1 MTPASC
7 ARGEGGRILPRSE
20 AKGALIRRFA
30 TCAKKPPPS
39 GVGESDARRD
49 RHQIRAREAKSATAV
64 AIYHLSAKIVTR
76 GAGRSVV
83 AAAAYRAGQSLDEDA
98 TGMTFDY
105 TRKGGVEHTEIL
117 APDGAPDWVHDRS
130 KLWNAVEA
138 AEKRKDAQ
146 LAREIEVG
154 LPIELNADQQLALM
168 RQFVRR
174 EFVSKGMIADMAI
187 HRDDPNN
194 PHAHVLLT
202 LRSIS
207 ASGFDP
213 KERSWN
219 DRSKLMG
226 WRAGWE
232 EMTNHHL
239 AQAGH
244 DVRIDHR
251 SLKDQGSDLAPGRKI
266 GVGRDRQQSE
276 GLPDRITERIA
287 EQQRIARENGEQI
300 IADPAR
306 ALKAMTHHQATFTD
320 HDIAKF
326 LHTRTDGAEQF
337 QAAYVKVTTSPELVT
352 LGRDDRGRRRYTS
365 TEMLRV
371 EAQMLGDAERMTHRR
386 AHGVGQSHQQAA
398 LSQGDLSREQRAAF
412 AKLVAEG
419 DVKALV
425 GLAGSGKSHLLAAAR
440 TAWEAQGYAVKGAAL
455 AGIAAENLEVA
466 SGITSRTLASYEF
479 AWASGRDALTH
490 RDVLVI
496 DEAGMVGTRQLAR
509 VLAAAAAARAKVVL
523 VGDPEQLQAIEAG
536 AAFRGIIDQSGV
548 AELNE
553 VRRQSLGWQRE
564 ATGKLATGGTVE
576 ALEAYEQ
583 RGHITQLDTREAAR
597 NRLLE
602 AWMHDG
608 EKDPQASRL
617 IMAYTRDD
625 VQKLNSS
632 VRAARQRRGELGQA
646 EVIETKRGAREF
658 AAHDR
663 LYFLR
668 NEKSLGVKNG
678 TLGTVEKV
686 SGGVLQVKLDSG
698 QRVAVDSR
706 FYQDLDHGYAATV
719 YKAQGV
725 TVDRS
730 YVLATNH
737 FDRHSSYVAL
747 SRHREE
753 AKVFYAAEDFESWQS
768 QAETSTTPVWH
779 RFLNALSRARP
790 KELAHDYLDPDP
802 QMSPAAKGAGGN
814 ASMADID
821 ARQQQAAERWREKFL
836 ERGHSTA
843 ESAVQMRRSKSQT
856 HTVGGPEGD
865 LGP

>member
-1 MTPASC
+1 
-7 ARGEGGRILPRSE
+7 
-20 AKGALIRRFA
+20 
-30 TCAKKPPPS
+30 
-39 GVGESDARRD
+39 
-49 RHQIRAREAKSATAV
+49 V

-83 AAAAYRAGQSLDEDA
+83 AAAAYRAGESLDEDA

-117 APDGAPDWVHDRS
+117 APEGAPDWVHDRS
-130 KLWNAVEA
+130 TLWNAVEA
-138 AEKRKDAQ
+138 GENRKDAQ

-154 LPIELNADQQLALM
+154 LPVELNADQQLALI
-168 RQFVRR
+168 REFVRR
-174 EFVSKGMIADMAI
+174 EFVAKGMIADLAI
-187 HRDDPNN
+187 HRDDPDN

-202 LRSIS
+202 MRSIS
-207 ASGFDP
+207 ASGFGP

-219 DRSKLMG
+219 ERSKLMG
-226 WRAGWE
+226 WRQSWE
-232 EMTNHHL
+232 ETTNQHL

-251 SLKDQGSDLAPGRKI
+251 SLKNQGLDLTPGRKI
-266 GVGRDRQQSE
+266 GVGRERQQADV
-276 GLPDRITERIA
+276 LPDRITERVA
-287 EQQRIARENGEQI
+287 EQQRIARENGDQI
-300 IADPAR
+300 IADPTR
-306 ALKAMTHHQATFTD
+306 ALKAITHHQATFTD

-337 QAAYVKVTTSPELVT
+337 QAAYVKVTTSPELIA
-352 LGRDDRGRRRYTS
+352 LGRDDRGRKRYTS
-365 TEMLRV
+365 AEMLRV
-371 EAQMLGDAERMTHRR
+371 EGQMLQDAERMIQRR
-386 AHGVGQSHQQAA
+386 AHGVGQSHQRAA
-398 LSQGDLSREQRAAF
+398 LSQGALSEEQRAAF
-412 AKLVAEG
+412 AELMGEG

-425 GLAGSGKSHLLAAAR
+425 GVAGSGKSHLLAVAR
-440 TAWEAQGYAVKGAAL
+440 EAWQAEGYTVKGAAL

-479 AWASGRDALTH
+479 AWAAGRDELTH

-509 VLAAAAAARAKVVL
+509 VLAVAQAAHAKVVL

-536 AAFRGIIDQSGV
+536 APFRGIIAHSGV

-553 VRRQSLGWQRE
+553 VRRQSQAWQRE
-564 ATGKLATGGTVE
+564 ATRQLATGGTAT
-576 ALEAYEQ
+576 ALAAYEER
-583 RGHITQLDTREAAR
+583 RGVAQLETRQAAR
-597 NRLLE
+597 DSILASWVR
-602 AWMHDG
+602 DG
-608 EKDPQASRL
+608 EEKPDARRL
-617 IMAYTRDD
+617 ILAYTRDD
-625 VQKLNSS
+625 VQQLNQLARDTR
-632 VRAARQRRGELGQA
+632 RARGELGHA

-678 TLGTVEKV
+678 SLGTVEKV

-737 FDRHSSYVAL
+737 FDRHSTYVAL
-747 SRHREE
+747 SRHRDEV
-753 AKVFYAAEDFESWQS
+753 KVFYGAEDF
-768 QAETSTTPVWH
+768 ADRFADGADSTEQVRH

-790 KELAHDYLDPDP
+790 KELAHDYLDPERT
-802 QMSPAAKGAGGN
+802 PAQQSVDNSAAAQQARSREAWMAMRAKGAQSS
-814 ASMADID
+814 ARDIQAQ
-821 ARQQQAAERWREKFL
+821 ARERWEAYRGGSEKSPSREADHK
-836 ERGHSTA
+836 
-843 ESAVQMRRSKSQT
+843 SAGETQSRSRNQEDGQS
-856 HTVGGPEGD
+856 
-865 LGP
+865 L